1 MRTFCSIS
9 KIILRLADLLER
21 RLVAV
26 PVIAA
31 VVLMIGMVRL
41 DQLAAPGSGDPAN
54 SWGLIASLVAISA
67 VLALFY
73 AALEDTR
80 TTKAVSRFSRLPW
93 VKCLIAFL
101 STVVLSIASSWARG
115 LVLLPACAAS
125 APRRHYPCNPRLPLL
140 TANSW
145 PSGASP
151 RVIYEPPPA

>member
-1 MRTFCSIS
+1 
-9 KIILRLADLLER
+9 
-21 RLVAV
+21 
-26 PVIAA
+26 
-31 VVLMIGMVRL
+31 MVRL

-101 STVVLSIASSWARG
+101 STVRTLYSVLVGKGSCPPSRLCGIRSASTLSSSSSTHRQQLALRRVSTRNLRAAAPPSVLRYRG
-115 LVLLPACAAS
+115 GTQLCVDM
-125 APRRHYPCNPRLPLL
+125 
-140 TANSW
+140 T
-145 PSGASP
+145 
-151 RVIYEPPPA
+151 